1 MRYHGVFFDFDYTL
15 GDSTAAIAEGYRL
28 GFLELGLDPPT
39 VEQVRHTVGLT
50 LADGYSLLTGD
61 HDPERQEAFYHS
73 FQHTVGVKAGGEGR
87 RLMIEGTTLFPGAED
102 LLEALKNAGMR
113 TAIVSTKPG
122 STIRRIFEHQGRPEL
137 LDLVVGGDE
146 VTHAKPHPQGVR
158 LALERL
164 GLGSE
169 QVLFCG
175 DTVIDAATARAAG
188 CSFAAVLNGTTPR
201 AAFADYPHV
210 HIANNLEELKGW
222 LERTDSKLKN
232 FCKCGRTPQS
242 AFR

>member
-1 MRYHGVFFDFDYTL
+1 MSYRGVFFDFDYTL
-15 GDSTAAIAEGYRL
+15 GDSTSAIAEGYRL

-61 HDPERQEAFYHS
+61 HDPERQEAFYRS

-87 RLMIEGTTLFPGAED
+87 RLMIEGTTLFPGAEE
-102 LLEALKNAGMR
+102 LLGALKNAGVR

-122 STIRRIFEHQGRPEL
+122 STIRRIFEHQGRLDL

-146 VTHAKPHPQGVR
+146 VTHTKPHPQGVR
-158 LALERL
+158 LGPERL
-164 GLGSE
+164 GLRSE

-175 DTVIDAATARAAG
+175 DTVIDAATAQAG
-188 CSFAAVLNGTTPR
+188 GCPFCAVLNGTTK
-201 AAFADYPHV
+201 ANAFDRFPCV
-210 HIANNLEELKGW
+210 HIAPDLDELKRW
-222 LERTDSKLKN
+222 LKV
-232 FCKCGRTPQS
+232 
-242 AFR
+242 

>member
-1 MRYHGVFFDFDYTL
+1 MSYRGVFFDFDYTL
-15 GDSTAAIAEGYRL
+15 GDSTSAIAEGYRL

-61 HDPERQEAFYHS
+61 HDPERQGAFYRS
-73 FQHTVGVKAGGEGR
+73 FPHTVGVKAGGEGR
-87 RLMIEGTTLFPGAED
+87 RLMIEGTTLFPGAEE
-102 LLEALKNAGMR
+102 LLGALKNAGVR

-122 STIRRIFEHQGRPEL
+122 STIRRIFEHQGRLDL

-146 VTHAKPHPQGVR
+146 VTHTKPHPQGVR

-164 GLGSE
+164 GLRSE

-175 DTVIDAATARAAG
+175 DTVIDAATAQAG
-188 CSFAAVLNGTTPR
+188 GCPFCAVLNGTTK
-201 AAFADYPHV
+201 ANAFDRFPCV
-210 HIANNLEELKGW
+210 HIAPDLDELKRW
-222 LERTDSKLKN
+222 LKV
-232 FCKCGRTPQS
+232 
-242 AFR
+242 